1 MLQENSTILKVSFS
15 RWYIVLIG
23 CCGFLTAGL
32 SLAYIIYTVLHG
44 EFLARLLRC
53 SAFAILFLSILWFLA
68 RILFYVVYATEYGI
82 RAKNILSKTEFIPW
96 HEIVEIKGPKIGIPR
111 DVINLITQD
120 RRKIRLIKSMN
131 NYSRLLE
138 LVKTRA
144 PNLRSKDF

>member
-1 MLQENSTILKVSFS
+1 
-15 RWYIVLIG
+15 
-23 CCGFLTAGL
+23 
-32 SLAYIIYTVLHG
+32 
-44 EFLARLLRC
+44 
-53 SAFAILFLSILWFLA
+53 
-68 RILFYVVYATEYGI
+68 VYATEYGI